1 MNAATLP
8 WTLFSRT
15 YCYSVNL
22 NLVLPKVMSHTARIA
37 VAFSLSLCLTKT
49 SLGAD
54 ILVLPGSYQLPTS
67 TNDDAS
73 QDRGRFS
80 QASAKQTQI
89 LNGLI
94 TVAST
99 PIQNSSPPLGT
110 GVLAPP
116 QQTTQQTP
124 PLLRSPVSELP
135 EPKVQT
141 IKPPRALNPATPSNE
156 PATPLIGEPV
166 QNNPAQNKPAQNK
179 PVESIPIESIPVE
192 SIPVEDLTDTAPLIA
207 EPVQE
212 IIYATPGSVAT
223 SHQSLPRHRR
233 FLRACG
239 NFCKPLRPIS
249 LFDSGLVAATEST
262 FLSASTLGKTQ
273 VVTTDLLTNANDS
286 QEVEGG
292 FGFGQRI
299 ILGLQSN
306 VFGLEVIYWNF
317 ADESF
322 DSGVWKN
329 GSHTPQYG
337 LGRRLDIETLDLG
350 ITQRFCLSGCR
361 IKTALGLRMLDFGA
375 SEQANAMRN
384 YHQNTMEVSSAAM
397 LKRDVD
403 AIGPTLA
410 IAGKHSAWPK
420 GCKCG
425 STCSSDCFAIHQ
437 KYRCKLYWD
446 TRISWLWADQS
457 SSAMTEAVAATATLE
472 NPAVARSQDGAITT
486 TDESELQM
494 HFGLQAGLE
503 VCRRIG
509 CRSNCILR
517 CGLEYQYFEIGRDYT
532 ASTSTAFLTDG
543 STFGAQTAAL
553 AENSSTD
560 LHMFGISFLAGVNY

>member
-1 MNAATLP
+1 
-8 WTLFSRT
+8 
-15 YCYSVNL
+15 
-22 NLVLPKVMSHTARIA
+22 MSQTARIT
-37 VAFSLSLCLTKT
+37 VAFFLLLCLSKT
-49 SLGAD
+49 SYAAD
-54 ILVLPGSYQLPTS
+54 ILVLPGSFQLPTPS
-67 TNDDAS
+67 SATPNQATPN
-73 QDRGRFS
+73 QGPGRFS
-80 QASAKQTQI
+80 RASAKQARI
-89 LNGLI
+89 LDGLI

-99 PIQNSSPPLGT
+99 PLQNQSQPLGT

-135 EPKVQT
+135 PPNIQKIT
-141 IKPPRALNPATPSNE
+141 PPRALNPATPAIK
-156 PATPLIGEPV
+156 PATPSIVEPV
-166 QNNPAQNKPAQNK
+166 ENNP
-179 PVESIPIESIPVE
+179 VENIPVE
-192 SIPVEDLTDTAPLIA
+192 NIPVEDIPVEDLTNTAPPSV

-212 IIYATPGSVAT
+212 NMYASPDSVAALN
-223 SHQSLPRHRR
+223 QSLPRHRR

-239 NFCKPLRPIS
+239 NFCKPLRPIN

-262 FLSASTLGKTQ
+262 FLSASTLGTTK
-273 VVTTDLLTNANDS
+273 VITTDLLSNETDS
-286 QEVEGG
+286 REVEGG

-322 DSGVWKN
+322 DSGDWKN
-329 GSHTPQYG
+329 GSHTPQFG

-361 IKTALGLRMLDFGA
+361 IKTALGLRMLEFGA
-375 SEQANAMRN
+375 SEQAHAMRS
-384 YHQNTMEVSSAAM
+384 YHQNVIEVSSAAM

-410 IAGKHSAWPK
+410 IAGKHSAWPR
-420 GCKCG
+420 GCNCG
-425 STCSSDCFAIHQ
+425 STCRTDCFAIHQ
-437 KYRCKLYWD
+437 RYRCKVYWD

-457 SSAMTEAVAATATLE
+457 TSAMSEAVAATATLD
-472 NPAVARSQDGAITT
+472 NPAVARSQDSAITT
-486 TDESELQM
+486 TNESELQM
-494 HFGLQAGLE
+494 HFGLQAGIE
-503 VCRRIG
+503 VCRRMG
-509 CRSNCILR
+509 CRSNCVLR

-532 ASTSTAFLTDG
+532 ASTSSAFLTDG
-543 STFGAQTAAL
+543 SEFGAQTAAL

-560 LHMFGISFLAGVNY
+560 LHMFGVTFLAGVNY